1 MMKTVIGAFEIRSEA
16 LQAQQNLLA
25 AGYSEASME
34 IHGTGN
40 ASPQDEMHND
50 NPGYMQ
56 ALRSLFAWDLDAY
69 RDEDYLEHYTEAV
82 RRGHVLLSINVDDN
96 DVEQV
101 SDLMNAA
108 GALDIDEKV
117 AQWRGQGYK
126 GGRQGEASGSDRSL
140 NTWAGSDP
148 TTGAVAGNQA
158 DSGLDRVTTG
168 GNAGG
173 ATAAGRPSTSSSM
186 GAGDINSDLGQG
198 SVPGY
203 QEQGV
208 SAPPGGRHRVHVLPH
223 SNPASRNA

>member
-1 MMKTVIGAFEIRSEA
+1 MKTVIGAFEIRSEA

-25 AGYSEASME
+25 AGFDPASME

-50 NPGYMQ
+50 NPGYME

-69 RDEDYLEHYTEAV
+69 RDEDYLEHYSEAV
-82 RRGHVLLSINVDDN
+82 RRGHVLLSINVDDR
-96 DVEQV
+96 DVDQV
-101 SDLMNAA
+101 TDLMNTA

-126 GGRQGEASGSDRSL
+126 GGRQSEANGSDRSL
-140 NTWAGSDP
+140 NSWAGSDP
-148 TTGAVAGNQA
+148 TAGAVAGDKA

-173 ATAAGRPSTSSSM
+173 ATAAGRPSTSSSIGSGSFNTDM
-186 GAGDINSDLGQG
+186 DQG

-208 SAPPGGRHRVHVLPH
+208 TAPPSSDHRVHVLPH